1 MTVVFYTKQLRKN
14 IKGENKMESRSQWGT
29 RAGFV
34 LAAIGSAVGLGNI
47 WRFPAVA
54 YENGGGAFFIPYLF
68 ALLTAGIPILVL
80 EFTMGHKYRGSAP
93 LTYRRMNKKSEG
105 IGWWAVLVSFVIAT
119 YYSVI
124 IAWAISY
131 SFFSFNLS
139 WGDDTEGFLFG
150 QYLKLA
156 ETPGEIGSLVPG
168 VLIPLIVVWIIVL
181 GILSRGVKRG
191 IEIANRIMIPT
202 LVIVFTII
210 VIRAVT
216 LPGALTGLDAFFKP
230 DFTQIFNSGV
240 WVAAYGQIFFSL
252 SIAFAIMIT
261 YSSYLP
267 KKSDITNNA
276 FITGFSNSGFEL
288 LAGIGVF
295 AVLGFMATSQ
305 GVGIDD
311 VVAGGVGLAFVVFP
325 MIINEFPAFSQF
337 FGFLFFASLV
347 LAGLTSL
354 ISIVETYVA
363 GISDKFN
370 ISRTKAVLF
379 GGGLSAVISLLY
391 ATQGGLYFL
400 DVADYFI
407 NQFGVA
413 ALGLVE
419 VILIAWILRKVGVFR
434 KHADEVS
441 DIKLGSWW
449 TISLGV
455 ITPLVLGY
463 MMFDL
468 LRTNIFRLFDTD
480 SGNYEGY
487 SNAFINLGW
496 GIAIG
501 ALIVGIILALFKWKS
516 NPEEGDYDER

>member
-1 MTVVFYTKQLRKN
+1 MD
-14 IKGENKMESRSQWGT
+14 GRSQWGT
-29 RAGFV
+29 RAGFI

-54 YENGGGAFFIPYLF
+54 YESGGGAFFIPYLF
-68 ALLTAGIPILVL
+68 ALLTAGIPILIM

-93 LTYRRMNKKSEG
+93 LTYRRMNKATEG
-105 IGWWAVLVSFVIAT
+105 IGWWAVLVAFVIST

-131 SFFSFNLS
+131 SYFSLNLS
-139 WGDDTEGFLFG
+139 WGDDTEGFLNG
-150 QYLKLA
+150 QYLELA
-156 ETPGEIGSLVPG
+156 EVPGQFGGLVPG
-168 VLIPLIVVWIIVL
+168 VFIPLIIVWLIVL
-181 GILSRGVKRG
+181 GVLFRGVKRG

-202 LVIVFTII
+202 LVIVFII
-210 VIRAVT
+210 VVIRAIT
-216 LPGALTGLDAFFKP
+216 LPGALEGLNAFFQP
-230 DFTQIFNSGV
+230 DFSQIFKGSV
-240 WVAAYGQIFFSL
+240 WIAAYGQIFFSM

-295 AVLGFMATSQ
+295 AVLGFMATQQ
-305 GVGIDD
+305 GIPIDE

-325 MIINEFPAFSQF
+325 AIINEFPAFNEV
-337 FGFLFFASLV
+337 FGVLFFLSLV
-347 LAGLTSL
+347 LSGLTSL
-354 ISIVETYVA
+354 LSITETYVSGLA
-363 GISDKFN
+363 DKFGIS
-370 ISRTKAVLF
+370 RAKAVLF
-379 GGGLSAVISLLY
+379 GGGLAAILSFIF
-391 ATQGGLYFL
+391 ATRGGLYFL
-400 DVADYFI
+400 DAADYFI

-419 VILIAWILRKVGVFR
+419 VVLIAWILRKLGTF
-434 KHADEVS
+434 KTHANEIS
-441 DIKLGSWW
+441 DIRLGAWW

-468 LRTNIFRLFDTD
+468 LRENLTRSFDTD
-480 SGNYEGY
+480 TGNYEGY
-487 SNAFINLGW
+487 SDAFVNWGGW
-496 GIAIG
+496 SIVIGVIVIGILIG
-501 ALIVGIILALFKWKS
+501 FTKWKTK
-516 NPEEGDYDER
+516 PEEGDYDDR

>member
-1 MTVVFYTKQLRKN
+1 M
-14 IKGENKMESRSQWGT
+14 GERSQWGT
-29 RAGFV
+29 RAGFI

-68 ALLTAGIPILVL
+68 ALLTAGIPILIM

-93 LTYRRMNKKSEG
+93 LTYRRMNKKTEG
-105 IGWWAVLVSFVIAT
+105 IGWWAVLVAFVIST

-131 SFFSFNLS
+131 SYFSFNLA
-139 WGDDTEGFLFG
+139 WGEDTEGFLFG
-150 QYLKLA
+150 DYLKLA
-156 ETPGEIGSLVPG
+156 EVPGQFGSLVPG
-168 VLIPLIVVWIIVL
+168 VFLPLVVVWIIVL
-181 GILSRGVKRG
+181 GVLIRGVKRG

-202 LVIVFTII
+202 LVIVFLII

-216 LPGALTGLDAFFKP
+216 LPGAMTGLDAFFKP
-230 DFTQIFNSGV
+230 DFTEILSPTV

-295 AVLGFMATSQ
+295 AILGFMATSQ
-305 GVGIDD
+305 GVAIDE

-325 MIINEFPAFSQF
+325 AIINEFPAFNEF
-337 FGFLFFASLV
+337 FGLLFFLSLV

-354 ISIVETYVA
+354 ISIIETYVA
-363 GISDKFN
+363 GISEKFN
-370 ISRTKAVLF
+370 ISRTKSVLF
-379 GGGLSAVISLLY
+379 GGGLAGIISLIF
-391 ATQGGLYFL
+391 ATQGGLFFL
-400 DVADYFI
+400 DAADYFI

-419 VILIAWILRKVGVFR
+419 VILIAWILRKLGVF
-434 KHADEVS
+434 KNHANEIS

-449 TISLGV
+449 TISLGF
-455 ITPLVLGY
+455 ITPIVLGY
-463 MMFDL
+463 MMIDL
-468 LRTNIFRLFDTD
+468 LRLNITKGFDTD
-480 SGNYEGY
+480 TGNYEGY
-487 SNAFINLGW
+487 SDMFIMWGGW
-496 GIAIG
+496 AVAIG
-501 ALIVGIILALFKWKS
+501 ALIIGIIISLIKWKS
-516 NPEEGDYDER
+516 SSTAEETEDISNVK

>member
-1 MTVVFYTKQLRKN
+1 
-14 IKGENKMESRSQWGT
+14 MEERSQWGT

-68 ALLTAGIPILVL
+68 ALLTAGIPILIM

-93 LTYRRMNKKSEG
+93 LTFRKINKRTEG
-105 IGWWAVLVSFVIAT
+105 IGWWAVLVAFIIST

-131 SFFSFNLS
+131 SYFSFNLA
-139 WGDDTEGFLFG
+139 WGEDTEGFLFG
-150 QYLKLA
+150 DYLKLA
-156 ETPGEIGSLVPG
+156 DTPGEFGSLVPG
-168 VLIPLIVVWIIVL
+168 VFIPLIIVWIIVL
-181 GILSRGVKRG
+181 GVLVRGVKRG

-202 LVIVFTII
+202 LVVVFLII

-216 LPGALTGLDAFFKP
+216 LPGAITGLDAFFKP
-230 DFTQIFNSGV
+230 DFTEILSPTV

-295 AVLGFMATSQ
+295 AILGFMATSQ
-305 GVGIDD
+305 GVGIDE

-325 MIINEFPAFSQF
+325 AIINEFPAFKEF
-337 FGFLFFASLV
+337 FGLLFFLSLV

-354 ISIVETYVA
+354 ISIIETYVA
-363 GISDKFN
+363 GLSEKFN
-370 ISRTKAVLF
+370 ISRTKSVLF
-379 GGGLSAVISLLY
+379 GGGLAAILSLIF
-391 ATQGGLYFL
+391 ATQGGLFFL
-400 DVADYFI
+400 DAADYFI

-419 VILIAWILRKVGVFR
+419 VILIAWILRKLGVF
-434 KHADEVS
+434 KSHANEIS
-441 DIKLGSWW
+441 DIRIGSWW
-449 TISLGV
+449 TISIGV
-455 ITPLVLGY
+455 ITPIVLGY
-463 MMFDL
+463 MMFEL
-468 LRTNIFRLFDTD
+468 LRLNITKGFDTD
-480 SGNYEGY
+480 TGNYEGY
-487 SNAFINLGW
+487 SDAFIMWGGW
-496 GIAIG
+496 AVAIG
-501 ALIVGIILALFKWKS
+501 ALVIGIIFSFVKWKS
-516 NPEEGDYDER
+516 NETEAEEESADVNVK